1 MAKRDGMTIG
11 ELEKKSGIRRSTIHH
26 YIWYGLLDQPF
37 RTGQTMAYY
46 DQSHLR
52 RLETIQRIKLD
63 FLKSAKTSRVPLD
76 LIKHKLTESYCC
88 PADKSGGKKIPR
100 IKILEKCRRK
110 RRRS

>member
-26 YIWYGLLDQPF
+26 YIWYGLLHQPF

-46 DQSHLR
+46 DRSHLR
-52 RLETIQRIKLD
+52 RLETIQKIKVD

-76 LIKHKLTESYCC
+76 LIKHKLTEDYQLT
-88 PADKSGGKKIPR
+88 KGKITAGKEGKGKNR
-100 IKILEKCRRK
+100 EKGPK
-110 RRRS
+110 KKEGE